1 MVPIA
6 LRNQPSSGAARTLPP
21 IWRRCHVTE
30 MMNLQAQNRLL
41 GAAAPPPDHLCA
53 DISGLDV
60 RLASCFITL
69 SA

>member
-1 MVPIA
+1 MSA
-6 LRNQPSSGAARTLPP
+6 KYPP

-41 GAAAPPPDHLCA
+41 GAVARPPDHSCA
-53 DISGLDV
+53 DIHGLDV
-60 RLASCFITL
+60 RLVSCFITL